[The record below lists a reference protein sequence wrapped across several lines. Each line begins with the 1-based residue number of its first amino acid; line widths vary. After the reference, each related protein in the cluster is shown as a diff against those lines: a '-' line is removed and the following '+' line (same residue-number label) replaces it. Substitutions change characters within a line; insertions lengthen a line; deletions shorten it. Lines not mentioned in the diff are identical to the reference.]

1 MFAAKMVPIFQPNV
15 ILPIMLAFA
24 NADQEQVNLFSK
36 NPPKAVLGVLF
47 VFVYAFD

>member
-36 NPPKAVLGVLF
+36 SPKKAVL
-47 VFVYAFD
+47 